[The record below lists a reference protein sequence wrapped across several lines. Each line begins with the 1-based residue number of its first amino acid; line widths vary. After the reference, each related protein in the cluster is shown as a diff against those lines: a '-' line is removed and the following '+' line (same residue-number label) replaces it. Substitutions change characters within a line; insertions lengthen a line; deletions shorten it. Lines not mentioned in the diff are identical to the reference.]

1 MKYDITLDTKGL
13 NCPLPLLRLKQ
24 LLQKSNPGEVIKMV
38 ATDPAAH
45 LDVGVFIDK
54 SNHQMLLLERDDG
67 IQYFYIKVSE

>member
-24 LLQKSNPGEVIKMV
+24 LLQKSNPGEVIQMQ

-45 LDVGVFIDK
+45 LDIGVFIDK
-54 SNHQMLLLERDDG
+54 SNHEMLLHERNEDV
-67 IQYFYIKVSE
+67 QYFYIKIYD

>member
-24 LLQKSNPGEVIKMV
+24 LLSTVESGHIIKMM

-54 SNHQMLLLERDDG
+54 SKHEILLHEREDDV
-67 IQYFYIKVSE
+67 QCFYIKISD